1 MNTIAGSLQRNEIRA
16 VEVRAE
22 VRQIRTMADGTVNVI
37 LNLPEDCMDQVKVL
51 LDWRGLEV
59 RLIMENPDNA

>member
-1 MNTIAGSLQRNEIRA
+1 MGDEIHA

-37 LNLPEDCMDQVKVL
+37 LNLPEDCREQVKVL
-51 LDWRGLEV
+51 LDWIGYEIKV
-59 RLIMENPDNA
+59 VIVN